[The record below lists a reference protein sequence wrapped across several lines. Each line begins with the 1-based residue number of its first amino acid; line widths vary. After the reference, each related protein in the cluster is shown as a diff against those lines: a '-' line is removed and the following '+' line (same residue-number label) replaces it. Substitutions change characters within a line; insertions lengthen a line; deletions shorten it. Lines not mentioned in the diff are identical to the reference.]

1 MHTLYIIV
9 KPHWYETL
17 WAKLLLATLIIA
29 IAAGILLNFIYIRR
43 LKAQQQE
50 ALQKYMKLL
59 NAADEHIDGDDESV
73 VARPHNEDEAE
84 QAMRQF
90 NPDDQMFLDKVR
102 HFIEQNMANSDIS
115 IDDMAA
121 VTATSR
127 STLNRRLRSLLG
139 ITAAQL
145 LIDARMQHAMQLLQQ
160 NPYLSVS
167 DVAYKCGYS
176 DPRYFSR
183 SFKMKYGSSPSDYRE
198 VSPS

>member
-1 MHTLYIIV
+1 
-9 KPHWYETL
+9 
-17 WAKLLLATLIIA
+17 
-29 IAAGILLNFIYIRR
+29 
-43 LKAQQQE
+43 
-50 ALQKYMKLL
+50 MKLL
-59 NAADEHIDGDDESV
+59 NAADEHTDG
-73 VARPHNEDEAE
+73 NEDSVEPKPHQEDEEAE
-84 QAMRQF
+84 QAMQQF
-90 NPDDQMFLDKVR
+90 SPDDQMFLDKVR
-102 HFIEQNMANSDIS
+102 HFIEQNMANSDVT

-167 DVAYKCGYS
+167 DVAYRCGYS